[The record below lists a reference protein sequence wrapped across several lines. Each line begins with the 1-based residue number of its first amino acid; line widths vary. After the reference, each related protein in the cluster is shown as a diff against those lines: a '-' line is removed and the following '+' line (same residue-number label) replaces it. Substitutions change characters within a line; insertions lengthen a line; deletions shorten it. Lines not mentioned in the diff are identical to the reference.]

1 MPILA
6 NASTDLTTLK
16 IHKFPSMDAFNAAV
30 GNSQIGI
37 TDISFVA
44 GDTSDVPL
52 PTAQDVGNVL
62 TAGASGSMYWGAGG
76 GGGTGG
82 DTVSGK
88 TITLSTTGQSL
99 VTVNGNDSGSVSL
112 PTSPPSIWLGT
123 TATVGASGTHT
134 HGTIQNNGMIKGQ
147 NSAGGTSVTNDQVV
161 IASCDRLVIG
171 DWSAHA
177 GASYPLKLSTI
188 SFSNNNDGTFLC
200 HNGTWQTP
208 SGGGGGTSGATTLD
222 ELSDVNITN
231 NLASDQVLTYNGS
244 YWVNQIL
251 GIDDLRDVTISGA
264 SDGQVL
270 MYVDGTGWTNVLP
283 AGGSSNHDLTYEVLN
298 PTTDSLTLTFA
309 SGTRGYKYINLSGL
323 PSTASNIH
331 LTIVINNNA
340 ENYIMFNNHTQTPKY
355 IDFVSITYNGV
366 TNSNV
371 NTTAIVPAD
380 DHWNTLTSER
390 CKEMS
395 MNVIPSTRKIIITTT
410 DDMADLS
417 YV

>member
-1 MPILA
+1 MPTLA
-6 NASTDLTTLK
+6 NASTDLSTLK
-16 IHKFPSMDAFNAAV
+16 IHKFPSIDAFNAAV
-30 GNSQIGI
+30 GNSQIGT

-52 PTAQDVGNVL
+52 PTSQDVGNVL

-82 DTVSGK
+82 DTVTGK
-88 TITLSTTGQSL
+88 TITLSTTGQAL
-99 VTVNGNDSGSVSL
+99 ITVNGNNSGSVSL
-112 PTSPPSIWLGT
+112 PSAPPSTWLGT

-147 NSAGGTSVTNDQVV
+147 NSAGGTTVTNDQVA

-188 SFSNNNDGTFLC
+188 SFSANNDGTFLC

-208 SGGGGGTSGATTLD
+208 SGGGGGGGATALD
-222 ELSDVNITN
+222 ELSDVNIHNT
-231 NLASDQVLTYNGS
+231 LEPDQVLTYNGS
-244 YWVNQIL
+244 AWVNQIL
-251 GIDDLRDVTISGA
+251 GIDDLRDVIISGA

-270 MYVDGTGWTNVLP
+270 TYSSGTGWINAIP
-283 AGGSSNHDLTYEVLN
+283 SGGGSSNHDLTYEVLS
-298 PTTDSLTLTFA
+298 PTSNTLTLTFA
-309 SGTRGYKYINLSGL
+309 SGTRGYKYIDIGNIDASTLNLTL
-323 PSTASNIH
+323 
-331 LTIVINNNA
+331 VINNNA
-340 ENYIMFNNHTQTPKY
+340 ENYIMFNNHSQSDK
-355 IDFVSITYNGV
+355 SINIQSVQHNGV
-366 TNSNV
+366 TNSSV
-371 NTTAIVPAD
+371 GSSAITPAD
-380 DHWNTLTSER
+380 SDWNFVTAQR

-395 MNVIPSTRKIIITTT
+395 INVIPTTHKIIITTT
-410 DDMADLS
+410 DDYWDLS

>member
-1 MPILA
+1 MPTLA
-6 NASTDLTTLK
+6 NASTDLSTLK
-16 IHKFPSMDAFNAAV
+16 IHKFPSIDAFNAAV
-30 GNSQIGI
+30 GNSQIGT

-52 PTAQDVGNVL
+52 PTSQDVGNVL

-82 DTVSGK
+82 DTVTGK
-88 TITLSTTGQSL
+88 TITLSTTGQAL
-99 VTVNGNDSGSVSL
+99 ITVNGNNSGSVSL
-112 PTSPPSIWLGT
+112 PSAPPSTWLGT

-147 NSAGGTSVTNDQVV
+147 NSAGGTTVTNDQVA

-188 SFSNNNDGTFLC
+188 SFSANNDGTFLC

-208 SGGGGGTSGATTLD
+208 SGGGGGGGATALD
-222 ELSDVNITN
+222 ELSDVNIHNT
-231 NLASDQVLTYNGS
+231 LEPDQVLTYNGS
-244 YWVNQIL
+244 AWVNQIL
-251 GIDDLRDVTISGA
+251 GIDDLRDVIISGA

-270 MYVDGTGWTNVLP
+270 TYSSGTGWINAIP
-283 AGGSSNHDLTYEVLN
+283 SGGGSSNHDLTYEVLS
-298 PTTDSLTLTFA
+298 PTSNTLTLTFA
-309 SGTRGYKYINLSGL
+309 SGTRGYKYIDIGNIGASTLNLTL
-323 PSTASNIH
+323 
-331 LTIVINNNA
+331 VINNNA
-340 ENYIMFNNHTQTPKY
+340 ENYIMFNNHSQSDK
-355 IDFVSITYNGV
+355 SINIQSVQHNGV
-366 TNSNV
+366 TNSSV
-371 NTTAIVPAD
+371 GSSAITPAD
-380 DHWNTLTSER
+380 SDWNFVTAQR

-395 MNVIPSTRKIIITTT
+395 INVIPTTHKIIITTT
-410 DDMADLS
+410 DDYWDLS

>member
-1 MPILA
+1 MPTLA

-62 TAGASGSMYWGAGG
+62 TAGASGSMYWGTGG

-112 PTSPPSIWLGT
+112 PTSPPSTWLGT
-123 TATVGASGTHT
+123 TSTVGASGTHA

-147 NSAGGTSVTNDQVV
+147 STGGGTSVTNDQVA
-161 IASCDRLVIG
+161 IASYDRLVIG

-188 SFSNNNDGTFLC
+188 SFSANNDGTFLC

-208 SGGGGGTSGATTLD
+208 SGGGGGTGGATTLD

-231 NLASDQVLTYNGS
+231 SLASGQVLTFNGS
-244 YWVNQIL
+244 SWLNQIL
-251 GIDDLRDVTISGA
+251 GIDDLRDVSISGA
-264 SDGQVL
+264 SEGQVIA
-270 MYVDGTGWTNVLP
+270 YNGSEWVNTVP
-283 AGGSSNHDLTYEVLN
+283 HESSSNHDLTYEVLN
-298 PTTDSLTLTFA
+298 PATDSLTLTFA

-371 NTTAIVPAD
+371 NSTAIVPSD

-390 CKEMS
+390 CKEYS
-395 MNVIPSTRKIIITTT
+395 INVVPTINKPIITCT

>member
-1 MPILA
+1 MPTLA
-6 NASTDLTTLK
+6 NSSTDLSTLK
-16 IHKFPSMDAFNAAV
+16 IHKFPSIDAFNVAV
-30 GNSQIGI
+30 GNSQIGT

-52 PTAQDVGNVL
+52 PTAQDQGYVL

-88 TITLSTTGQSL
+88 TITLSTTGQAL

-112 PTSPPSIWLGT
+112 PTAPPSTWLGT
-123 TATVGASGTHT
+123 TSATAASGTHT

-147 NSAGGTSVTNDQVV
+147 NSAGGTTVTNDQVA

-188 SFSNNNDGTFLC
+188 SFSANNDGTFLC

-208 SGGGGGTSGATTLD
+208 SGGGTGGATSLD
-222 ELSDVNITN
+222 ELSDVNIINSLT
-231 NLASDQVLTYNGS
+231 SDQVLSYNGS
-244 YWVNQIL
+244 SWVNQIL
-251 GIDDLRDVTISGA
+251 SLDNLRDVTISGE

-270 MYVDGTGWTNVLP
+270 TYVDGTGWTNALP
-283 AGGSSNHDLTYEVLN
+283 TEGGSSDHDLTYEVLS
-298 PTTDSLTLTFA
+298 PTTNSLTLTFA
-309 SGTRGYKYINLSGL
+309 SGTRGYKYINLSNL
-323 PSTASNIH
+323 PSSVSNV
-331 LTIVINNNA
+331 LFTIVINNNA
-340 ENYIMFNNHTQTPKY
+340 ENYIMINNQTQTPKY

-366 TNSNV
+366 TNNNV
-371 NTTAIVPAD
+371 NTTAIIPKYDTWHNVE
-380 DHWNTLTSER
+380 SSR
-390 CKEMS
+390 CKEYS
-395 MNVIPSTRKIIITTT
+395 INIVPTINKPIITCT
-410 DDMADLS
+410 DTMADLS

>member
-1 MPILA
+1 MPTLT

-16 IHKFPSMDAFNAAV
+16 IHRFPSMDAFNAAV

-88 TITLSTTGQSL
+88 TITLSTTGQAL
-99 VTVNGNDSGSVSL
+99 ITVNGNNSGSVSL
-112 PTSPPSIWLGT
+112 PTSPPSTWLGT

-147 NSAGGTSVTNDQVV
+147 STGGGTSVTNDQVA
-161 IASCDRLVIG
+161 IASYDRLVIG

-188 SFSNNNDGTFLC
+188 SFSANNDGTFLC

-208 SGGGGGTSGATTLD
+208 SGGGGGIGGATTLD

-231 NLASDQVLTYNGS
+231 ALASDQVLTYNGS
-244 YWVNQIL
+244 SWVNQIL
-251 GIDDLRDVTISGA
+251 GIDDLKDVIISGA
-264 SDGQVL
+264 SEGQVIA
-270 MYVDGTGWTNVLP
+270 YNGSEWVNTVP
-283 AGGSSNHDLTYEVLN
+283 HESSSNHDLTYEVLS
-298 PTTDSLTLTFA
+298 PTTNTLTLTFA
-309 SGTRGYKYINLSGL
+309 SGTRGYKYIDIGNIGASTLNLTL
-323 PSTASNIH
+323 
-331 LTIVINNNA
+331 VINNNA
-340 ENYIMFNNHTQTPKY
+340 ENYIMFNNHSQSARD
-355 IDFVSITYNGV
+355 INIQSVQHNGV
-366 TNSNV
+366 TNSNIYSS
-371 NTTAIVPAD
+371 AIVPAND
-380 DHWNTLTSER
+380 DWHFINAER

-395 MNVIPSTRKIIITTT
+395 INVVPTTHKVIITTS
-410 DDMADLS
+410 DDMADRS